1 MKTPLNIGIV
11 GAGGRMGRSL
21 LENAFATDTLNIS
34 AAIDRPGSARLGE
47 QIGPQQII
55 ATDDLASSIEE
66 CDVIIDFSTPDACM
80 SAARVAADSGVPVVT
95 GTTGLS
101 AAQQEELNVLAAQI
115 PILQAAN
122 FSVGVNI
129 LAKLVELAS
138 RASGEGFDLEVFEA
152 HHKHKV
158 DAPSG
163 TALMLGKAAAKGRDL
178 DLEEVATWAREGH
191 TGARS
196 SDEIGFQVLR
206 GGDIVGEHTVFVCG
220 AGERIE
226 LTHRATDRGI
236 FARGALRAARWL
248 HTQPPGKYDMADVLF

>member
-1 MKTPLNIGIV
+1 MKTPLNIGII

-21 LENAFATDTLNIS
+21 LENAANIDGLEVT
-34 AAIDRPGSARLGE
+34 AAIERPGSDKLGS
-47 QIGPQQII
+47 QLGPQHISV
-55 ATDDLASSIEE
+55 TGNLASRIND

-80 SAARVAADSGVPVVT
+80 SAIRTAANAGVPVVT

-101 AAQQEELNVLAAQI
+101 AEQQIELRTLATQI

-129 LAKLVELAS
+129 LARLVELAS
-138 RASGEGFDLEVFEA
+138 RASGEEFDLEVFEA

-163 TALMLGKAAAKGRDL
+163 TALMLGKAAAAGRDL
-178 DLEEVATWAREGH
+178 ELEKVATWAREGH
-191 TGARS
+191 TGART

-248 HTQPPGKYDMADVLF
+248 HPQQPGTYDMANVLF